1 MMKPEDFLMK
11 IKQIEWQSHD
21 DIETMHARMDDA
33 MEDLLCDLG
42 YGEAIEY
49 MRGLERWYA

>member
-21 DIETMHARMDDA
+21 DIENMHARMDDA

-49 MRGLERWYA
+49 MRGLVRWYA